1 MLATTVGQTPIPLG
15 KGHFGTGQGESGDP
29 HLPTRTLAGLALR
42 LVGWAAHLK
51 APRRNHHHLGAAR
64 AIAEA
69 RSGTGIRPLPAAA
82 QGRQQLIAD
91 GARFGQPLG
100 PFEISDCR
108 TSLLAQLPVHL
119 DCSTQALEFALDL
132 IDALHLHRGRGLR
145 RHADKAACVILDFV
159 GRPHARFRYDDGKWS
174 LKQVLGHLI
183 DTERVLLY
191 RAMAAARGDRT
202 RQPGFDQDAWEAVA
216 PHDELD
222 LEDLLEEFWL
232 VRSTTLHFFRTVDA
246 DALTRRGVSGGGR
259 RFTVGAMAW
268 IIAGHEAHHLNVIDE
283 KYLPGLP

>member
-1 MLATTVGQTPIPLG
+1 MFIP
-15 KGHFGTGQGESGDP
+15 
-29 HLPTRTLAGLALR
+29 
-42 LVGWAAHLK
+42 
-51 APRRNHHHLGAAR
+51 
-64 AIAEA
+64 
-69 RSGTGIRPLPAAA
+69 RPLPADYCASFGGYLRHVPGGDILEILA
-82 QGRQQLIAD
+82 SQGEETIA
-91 GARFGQPLG
+91 
-100 PFEISDCR
+100 
-108 TSLLAQLPVHL
+108 LLE
-119 DCSTQALEFALDL
+119 D
-132 IDALHLHRGRGLR
+132 IGDA
-145 RHADKAACVILDFV
+145 D
-159 GRPHARFRYDDGKWS
+159 ARFRYDDGKWS

-191 RAMAAARGDRT
+191 RAMAAARGDLT
-202 RQPGFDQDAWEAVA
+202 RQPGFDQDAWEAMA